1 MERYVQELQL
11 DSKTVDIK
19 VTSSRENTLIVSAV
33 SVFCDENLN
42 FYNVRESNPL
52 TPTFN
57 EKPDWHPPN
66 IDF

>member
-1 MERYVQELQL
+1 MERFAQDLQL
-11 DSKTVDIK
+11 QSKTVDMKIA
-19 VTSSRENTLIVSAV
+19 SSRENTLIVSAV

-42 FYNVRESNPL
+42 FYNIRDSNAV
-52 TPTFN
+52 TPTFK